1 MGERPATPTA
11 PELVLETDLGSTVM
25 SPSRDYHV
33 GRDPESDIV
42 IDDDRVSW
50 HHAILHPEDGHWTI
64 EDEDSTNGTYTGG
77 LRIHT
82 SDVGAGSEIRFG
94 NPGDGPRAVLLGREP
109 PAPTATPSADRPS
122 GVSVPGATGTF
133 RQPTTVRPLP
143 ARTVR
148 IGRDAGNDLVIDDL
162 VVSRHH
168 AELRALA
175 DGTYEIVDLGSHNG
189 TFLNGQPVARG
200 PVGPGDI
207 VGIGHSAFCLVGDSL
222 QEFVD
227 TGEVSL
233 DVQDL
238 EVTVGRAG
246 KGGKTLLDKVSFPV
260 GEKCLLGVVGPSG
273 AGKSTLLNALT
284 GQRPADRGTVLYDGR
299 DLYRDFAELRQ
310 RIGLVPQDDILH
322 AQLTVRKALGYAA
335 ELRFPQDTAKAER
348 QARVSEVIRE
358 LGLEQRADQP
368 IHSLSGGQRK
378 RVSVALELLTKP
390 SLLFLDEPTSGLDPG
405 MDRSVMHML
414 RGLADDGRTV
424 VVVTHSV
431 LSLEVCDRLLV
442 LAPGGRIA
450 YYGPPQ
456 DALAFFGFEE
466 WPEAFEA
473 FENDRDRDWAAT
485 YAGSPFRRRYIDNA
499 SAQPHLPAAAP
510 GALVAP
516 PLKTRNWGAQLNTL
530 VRRYASALSA
540 DRTFLIIMIA
550 LPFVMGAMAR
560 ALAGSRLTQETAM
573 NALLILCVGGVLT
586 GAANAV
592 RELVK
597 ERVIYQRERAVGLSR
612 SAYLMSKIVVLGTIT
627 VLQAVVLTL
636 VGLVGVD
643 LGAPGGEGVFLPP
656 LVEIALAVALLSFT
670 AMMLGLLVSAL
681 VRKEEVTMPLL
692 VLLAIVQVVF
702 CGALLKLHGVPGVEQ
717 LSWLVPSRWALGAMA
732 GTIDLARIVPGE
744 LTSDPLFDHAAG
756 IWLLNMGMMV
766 VLSVV
771 FGYVVA
777 KLLRRHEPA
786 VMRK

>member
-1 MGERPATPTA
+1 MERPVAPTA
-11 PELVLETDLGSTVM
+11 PELVIETDAGSTVM
-25 SPSRDYHV
+25 SPSRDYRV
-33 GRDPESDIV
+33 GRDPLSDIV
-42 IDDDRVSW
+42 IDDVRVSW
-50 HHAILHPEDGHWTI
+50 HHAVLRPQADHWTI
-64 EDEDSTNGTYTGG
+64 EDEDSTNGTYADGM
-77 LRIHT
+77 RIREWG
-82 SDVGAGSEIRFG
+82 VGPGSVIRFG
-94 NPGDGPRAVLLGREP
+94 NPADGPCAVLVDRGAP
-109 PAPTATPSADRPS
+109 PAAQAPARPSAVSMPS
-122 GVSVPGATGTF
+122 ATGTF
-133 RQPTTVRPLP
+133 RQPTTVRPLS

-148 IGRDAGNDLVIDDL
+148 IGRGPDNDLVIDDL
-162 VVSRHH
+162 VVSRQH
-168 AELRALA
+168 AELRALP
-175 DGTYEIVDLGSHNG
+175 DGTYEIADLGSHNG
-189 TFLNGQPVARG
+189 TYLNGQPVDRALVS
-200 PVGPGDI
+200 PSDI
-207 VGIGHSAFCLVGDSL
+207 VGIGHSAFCLVGDQL
-222 QEFVD
+222 QEYVD

-238 EVTVGRAG
+238 AVSVDRGRR
-246 KGGKTLLDKVSFPV
+246 TLLDHVSFPV
-260 GEKCLLGVVGPSG
+260 GEKCLLAVVGPSG

-284 GQRPADRGTVLYDGR
+284 GLRPADHGTVLYDGR
-299 DLYRDFAELRQ
+299 DLYHDYAELRQ

-322 AQLTVRKALGYAA
+322 SQLTVRRALGYAA

-348 QARVSEVIRE
+348 QDRVAEVMRE
-358 LGLEQRADQP
+358 LGLGQRADQP

-424 VVVTHSV
+424 IVVTHSV
-431 LSLEVCDRLLV
+431 LSLDVCDRLLV

-450 YYGPPQ
+450 YYGPPD
-456 DALAFFGFEE
+456 DALAFFGFEQ

-473 FENDRDRDWAAT
+473 FENDRDRDWAGT
-485 YAGSPFRRRYIDNA
+485 YRESPFHRQYIANSTAQPLLPQAAEAGS
-499 SAQPHLPAAAP
+499 
-510 GALVAP
+510 VAP
-516 PLKTRNWGAQLNTL
+516 PPKAQSWGAQLRTL
-530 VRRYASALSA
+530 VRRYAAALSA
-540 DRTFLIIMIA
+540 DRTFLVIMIA
-550 LPFVMGAMAR
+550 LPFVMGAMTR

-627 VLQAVVLTL
+627 VLQAIVLTL
-636 VGLVGVD
+636 VGLAGVD
-643 LGAPGGEGVFLPP
+643 LNAPGGEGVLMPP
-656 LVEIALAVALLSFT
+656 LLELTVAVAVLSFT

-702 CGALLKLHGVPGVEQ
+702 CGALLKLDGVPGIEQ
-717 LSWLVPSRWALGAMA
+717 LAWLVPSRWALGAMA
-732 GTIDLARIVPGE
+732 GTIGLARIVPGK
-744 LTSDPLFDHAAG
+744 LTADPLFEHSTG
-756 IWLLNMGMMV
+756 VWLLDMGMLV
-766 VLSVV
+766 VLSLV
-771 FGYVVA
+771 FGYAVA

-786 VMRK
+786 IMRK

>member
-1 MGERPATPTA
+1 MGERPVAPTA
-11 PELVLETDLGSTVM
+11 PELVLETDAGSTVM

-33 GRDPESDIV
+33 GRDPLSDIV
-42 IDDDRVSW
+42 IDDARVSW
-50 HHAILHPEDGHWTI
+50 HHAVLRPESGHWTI
-64 EDEDSTNGTYTGG
+64 EDEGSTNGTYADGR
-77 LRIHT
+77 RIHEWG
-82 SDVGAGSEIRFG
+82 VGPGSVIRFG
-94 NPGDGPRAVLLGREP
+94 NPADGPRAVLIGRDP
-109 PAPTATPSADRPS
+109 PAAVLGEPDRPS
-122 GVSVPGATGTF
+122 QVSMPSATGTF

-143 ARTVR
+143 VRTVR
-148 IGRDAGNDLVIDDL
+148 IGRGPDNELVIDDL
-162 VVSRHH
+162 VVSRRH
-168 AELRALA
+168 AELQAHP

-189 TFLNGQPVARG
+189 TYLNGQPVDRA
-200 PVGPGDI
+200 PVLPGDI
-207 VGIGHSAFCLVGDSL
+207 VGIGHSAFCLVGDEL
-222 QEFVD
+222 QEYVD

-238 EVTVGRAG
+238 AVSVDRGR
-246 KGGKTLLDKVSFPV
+246 KTLLDHVSFPV
-260 GEKCLLGVVGPSG
+260 GEKCLLAVVGPSG

-284 GQRPADRGTVLYDGR
+284 GLRPADQGTVVYDGR
-299 DLYRDFAELRQ
+299 DLYRDYAELRQ

-322 AQLTVRKALGYAA
+322 SQLGVRRALSYAA

-348 QARVSEVIRE
+348 QARVAEVVRE
-358 LGLEQRADQP
+358 LGLEQRVGQP

-405 MDRSVMHML
+405 MDRSVMRML

-424 VVVTHSV
+424 IVVTHSV
-431 LSLEVCDRLLV
+431 LSLDVCDRLLV

-450 YYGPPQ
+450 YYGPPD

-473 FENDRDRDWAAT
+473 FENDQDRDWAGT
-485 YAGSPFRRRYIDNA
+485 YRESPFHRQYIAN
-499 SAQPHLPAAAP
+499 SMTQPVLPQDQAAAQ
-510 GALVAP
+510 VAP
-516 PLKTRNWGAQLNTL
+516 PPKAQSWGTQLWTL
-530 VRRYASALSA
+530 VRRYAAALGA
-540 DRTFLIIMIA
+540 DRTFLVIMVA
-550 LPFVMGAMAR
+550 LPFVMGAMTR
-560 ALAGSRLTQETAM
+560 ALAGSTLTQETAM

-612 SAYLMSKIVVLGTIT
+612 SAYLMSKVVVLGTIT
-627 VLQAVVLTL
+627 VLQAIVLTL

-643 LGAPGGEGVFLPP
+643 LNAPGGEGVLMPP
-656 LVEIALAVALLSFT
+656 LVEITLAVALLSFT

-702 CGALLKLHGVPGVEQ
+702 CGALLKLDGVPGVEQ
-717 LSWLVPSRWALGAMA
+717 LAWLVPSRWALGAMA
-732 GTIDLARIVPGE
+732 GTIGLHRIVPGK
-744 LTSDPLFDHAAG
+744 LTTDPLFEHDTAV
-756 IWLLNMGMMV
+756 WLLNMGMMV

-771 FGYVVA
+771 FGYAVA

-786 VMRK
+786 IMRK